1 MTSKEKIRLK
11 LPFKKNRII
20 LPHKVTQAAQQVQ
33 ATIDQLPLD
42 FNATTPT
49 SHYVRHPTQ
58 QLVQPPTQQV
68 AVLPIQPNK
77 VHANPPP
84 STLVAIGNKTQGTRC
99 SNSSHG
105 VAPDGRTMIWPDDRE
120 WLPCR
125 VASRALT
132 SVITSQYVDMYP
144 SWRAIPELA
153 LKHWFDKFGEKFVWL
168 PEHNFQIK
176 NIFNTK
182 GSKRLSDMLM
192 QARKNR
198 KCPT

>member
-33 ATIDQLPLD
+33 AIVDQLPLD
-42 FNATTPT
+42 VNATTPT

-58 QLVQPPTQQV
+58 QLVQPPTQQA

-77 VHANPPP
+77 VHGTEPIIVMMPTPSFVPEDNISLIADHSPSQPLTSVASRHTLISANPPP
-84 STLVAIGNKTQGTRC
+84 STHVAIGNKTQGSQC

-105 VAPDGRTMIWPDDRE
+105 VVPDGRIMIWPDGRG

-132 SVITSQYVDMYP
+132 SVITSQYVDP
-144 SWRAIPELA
+144 
-153 LKHWFDKFGEKFVWL
+153 
-168 PEHNFQIK
+168 
-176 NIFNTK
+176 
-182 GSKRLSDMLM
+182 
-192 QARKNR
+192 
-198 KCPT
+198 